1 MQKNLVI
8 VESPAKAKTIEKFLG
23 KDYKVLSSY
32 GHIRDLKKKEFSID
46 IDKDFKP
53 HYEIPGDKKKVV
65 EELKAEAKEAETVWL
80 ASDEDREGEAI
91 AWHLY
96 EVLKL
101 QPEHTKRIVFHE
113 ITQSAIL
120 KAIEQPRNIDINLVD
135 AQQARRI
142 LDRIVGFELSPV
154 LWKKVKP
161 ALSAGRVQS
170 VAVRL
175 IVEREREIQ
184 AFQSEASYRVTAV
197 FLVPD
202 ADGKPV
208 EMKAELSRRIKTKAE
223 AQKFLES
230 CRSASFTIHDISTRP
245 LKKSPAAPF
254 TTSTLQQ
261 EAARKLGFTVA
272 QTMMVAQRLYESGKI
287 TYMRTDSVNLSE
299 LAVNS
304 SKAVIADMMG
314 ERYVYPRH
322 FATKTK
328 GAQEAHEAIR
338 PTYMEKSPAAP
349 FTTSTLQQEAAR
361 KLGFTVAQTMMVA
374 QRLYES
380 GKITYMRTDSVNL
393 SELAVNSSKAVIADM
408 MGERYVYPRHF
419 ATKTKGAQE
428 AHEAIRPTYM
438 ENAKIEGTPQE
449 RKLYDLIWK
458 RTIASQMADAE
469 VEKTTV
475 SIGISN
481 EADTFNATGEIVKF
495 DGFLH
500 VYRESIDED
509 TEQEDE
515 TRLLPPLKKG
525 QVLHHQSIIATERF
539 TQHPPRYTEA
549 SLVRKLEELGIGRP
563 STYAPT
569 ISTIQQRGY
578 VEKGEKSGEERSY
591 NILSLQ
597 DSKITDVTQ
606 TEITGAEKAKLM
618 PTDTG
623 TVVNDFLMEYFPN
636 ILDYNFTA
644 SVEKQFDEIA
654 EGEKKWT
661 AILKDFYK
669 DFHPSV
675 ENTLATKNAH
685 KAGERILGEEPGSG
699 KQVSVKIG
707 RFGPV
712 VQIGTAGDN
721 EKPRFAQL
729 KKDMSIETITL
740 EEALELFKLPRTL
753 GEYEGKTVTIGTGR
767 YGPYVHNNGMYTS
780 LPKTIDP
787 LEITLA
793 EAIQLI
799 REKKDAE
806 AQKHIKK
813 FEEEPEL
820 EILNGRYGPYISYKG
835 SNYKIPKDIIPQDLN
850 LDACREIIKLQSDPD
865 APKAKRGKYA
875 KKKK

>member
-46 IDKDFKP
+46 VNKNFKP
-53 HYEIPGDKKKVV
+53 HYEIPADKQEVV
-65 EELKAEAKEAETVWL
+65 ATLKAEAKAAETVWL

-101 QPEHTKRIVFHE
+101 KPEHTKRIVFHE
-113 ITQSAIL
+113 ITKNAIL
-120 KAIEQPRNIDINLVD
+120 KAIKQPRDINVNLVD
-135 AQQARRI
+135 AQQARRV

-184 AFQSEASYRVTAV
+184 NFHSVASYRVTAV

-202 ADGKPV
+202 ANGKQV
-208 EMKAELSRRIKTKAE
+208 EMKADLSRRIKTKEE
-223 AQKFLES
+223 ARKFLES
-230 CRSASFTIHDISTRP
+230 CQSATFTIDDISTRP

-272 QTMMVAQRLYESGKI
+272 QTMMIAQRLYESGKI

-299 LAVNS
+299 LAIES
-304 SKAVIADMMG
+304 SKTVIADMMG

-338 PTYMEKSPAAP
+338 PTYMEK
-349 FTTSTLQQEAAR
+349 
-361 KLGFTVAQTMMVA
+361 
-374 QRLYES
+374 
-380 GKITYMRTDSVNL
+380 
-393 SELAVNSSKAVIADM
+393 
-408 MGERYVYPRHF
+408 
-419 ATKTKGAQE
+419 
-428 AHEAIRPTYM
+428 
-438 ENAKIEGTPQE
+438 AKIEGTPQE
-449 RKLYDLIWK
+449 RRLYDLIWK

-475 SIGISN
+475 SISISN
-481 EADTFNATGEIVKF
+481 ETDTFNATGEVVKF
-495 DGFLH
+495 DGFLR
-500 VYRESIDED
+500 VYRESIDD
-509 TEQEDE
+509 DAEQEDE
-515 TRLLPPLKKG
+515 TRLLPPLQQG
-525 QVLHHQSIIATERF
+525 QVLQRQDIVATERF
-539 TQHPPRYTEA
+539 TQHAPRYTEA

-578 VEKGEKSGEERSY
+578 VEKGEKPGKERHY

-597 DSKITDVTQ
+597 DNTITDVTK
-606 TEITGAEKAKLM
+606 TEITGAEKAKLL

-623 TVVNDFLMEYFPN
+623 TVVNDFLMEYFSN

-644 SVEKQFDEIA
+644 NVEKQFDEIA

-661 AILKDFYK
+661 AILSDFYK
-669 DFHPSV
+669 GFHPSV
-675 ENTLATKNAH
+675 VDTLAAKSAH
-685 KAGERILGEEPGSG
+685 RAGERILGEEPGSG

-712 VQIGTAGDN
+712 VQIGTAGEN

-729 KKDMSIETITL
+729 KKEMSIETITL
-740 EEALELFKLPRTL
+740 EEALDLFKLPRTL
-753 GEYEGKTVTIGTGR
+753 GEYEGKTVSIGVGR
-767 YGPYVHNNGMYTS
+767 FGPYVYNNGMYAS
-780 LPKTIDP
+780 LPKNADP
-787 LEITLA
+787 LAVTLDEAISLIQQKREA
-793 EAIQLI
+793 EA
-799 REKKDAE
+799 R
-806 AQKHIKK
+806 KHLKK
-813 FEEEPEL
+813 FDEEPEL

-835 SNYKIPKDIIPQDLN
+835 NNYKIPKDIIPQDLN
-850 LDACREIIKLQSDPD
+850 LDACKEIIKLQSDPD
-865 APKAKRGKYA
+865 APKARRGRFA
-875 KKKK
+875 KKSK